1 MLTVSFESLS
11 YIKEHDPNYL
21 LFLVRNGHLEPC
33 ELTFA
38 VELIGD
44 LPKSKPI
51 LLDLLYHPDAVVRE
65 GVLYGL
71 AKNLD
76 DEVKNKIASIDDP
89 SPAINEIIK
98 SMLEDKCFR
107 QLH

>member
-21 LFLVRNGHLEPC
+21 LFLVRNGHLETC

-38 VELIGD
+38 AELIGD

-51 LLDLLYHPDAVVRE
+51 LLDLLSHPDAVVRE

-71 AKNLD
+71 SKNLD
-76 DEVKNKIASIDDP
+76 DEVKNKINYMLEDS
-89 SPAINEIIK
+89 SPAIREIVK
-98 SMLEDKCFR
+98 SMLEGD
-107 QLH
+107 LL